1 MEPTGAL
8 VVGAADGDCA
18 LALATTSAAADAT
31 IIAIPIAFAKF
42 IFPLFVCD
50 SNRDRDAPC

>member
-1 MEPTGAL
+1 MVNRGIVA
-8 VVGAADGDCA
+8 VGAADGVCA
-18 LALATTSAAADAT
+18 LAFVPTSAAADAT
-31 IIAIPIAFAKF
+31 TIAIPIAFAKL